1 MNCPV
6 CSSEIQAGIKYCP
19 VCGTDVEGAQL
30 RMQQAAARTAPTQ
43 RMPQPANVQP
53 RPQVQQPAGS
63 MPANPMI
70 QQGQQ
75 NRAVPMNSS
84 MPPQDPG
91 RSFDTSKMGGSPKW
105 PIILI
110 AALAVVVVVLAV
122 LLAVRSCTPET
133 TAPSTN
139 EPTNEG
145 QTVVTPPVSTS
156 PENGTTPSVGEGTPS
171 AVQPAGLDNAAAY
184 TELTAAYDKLDGFH
198 SQISSIAADFSN
210 TLGVADLSG
219 IRNDAATLQSEI
231 DGAATALNALNIPA
245 DSPYA
250 ATKAAIASLY
260 NDLAMRI
267 GVIVEACDADISGNG
282 DVSQILGRDN
292 GSPDEHGHT
301 NVYLIDYEQNYDAA
315 RPAQL

>member
-43 RMPQPANVQP
+43 RMPQAANVQP
-53 RPQVQQPAGS
+53 RAQVQQPVGS
-63 MPANPMI
+63 MPVNPMV
-70 QQGQQ
+70 QQNQQ

-110 AALAVVVVVLAV
+110 AILAVVVVVLAV

-133 TAPSTN
+133 TAPSTD
-139 EPTNEG
+139 
-145 QTVVTPPVSTS
+145 QTGDGTSVVTPV
-156 PENGTTPSVGEGTPS
+156 TTPAPDSSATVGDGTQAAAQPS
-171 AVQPAGLDNAAAY
+171 AGLDNAAAY
-184 TELTAAYDKLDGFH
+184 SELTAAYDKLDGFH
-198 SQISSIAADFSN
+198 NRISTIATEFSD
-210 TLGVADLSG
+210 TVGSGDLTD
-219 IRNDAATLQSEI
+219 IRNRAAALQGEIDAA
-231 DGAATALNALNIPA
+231 AAALNNLNIPA

-250 ATKAAIASLY
+250 ANKTAIASLY

-267 GVIVEACDADISGNG
+267 GVLVEACDADMSGG
-282 DVSQILGRDN
+282 DFGPILSRDN

-301 NVYLIDYEQNYDAA
+301 NVYLIDYEQNHEAA
-315 RPAQL
+315 RPVQL

>member
-43 RMPQPANVQP
+43 RMPQAANVQP
-53 RPQVQQPAGS
+53 RAQVQQAAAS
-63 MPANPMI
+63 VPANPMV
-70 QQGQQ
+70 QQNGQ

-91 RSFDTSKMGGSPKW
+91 RGFDTSKMSGSPKW
-105 PIILI
+105 PIVLI
-110 AALAVVVVVLAV
+110 AILAVVVVVLAV

-133 TAPSTN
+133 TAPATDQSN
-139 EPTNEG
+139 DG
-145 QTVVTPPVSTS
+145 
-156 PENGTTPSVGEGTPS
+156 NGTPVVAPVTTPTDSNATVGDGSQAAAPQAS
-171 AVQPAGLDNAAAY
+171 AGLDNAAAY

-198 SQISSIAADFSN
+198 TRISAIATEFSD
-210 TLGVADLSG
+210 TVGSGDLTD
-219 IRNDAATLQSEI
+219 IRNRAAALQGEIDAA
-231 DGAATALNALNIPA
+231 AAALNGLNIPA

-250 ATKAAIASLY
+250 ANKAAIASLY

-267 GVIVEACDADISGNG
+267 GVLVEACDADMAGNDFG
-282 DVSQILGRDN
+282 PILSRDN

-301 NVYLIDYEQNYDAA
+301 NVYLIDYEQNYGAA
-315 RPAQL
+315 RPVQL